1 MGTLL
6 NRGIASFRKKSKER
20 ESQFKQSFVYLR
32 DDGERARIRFLSD
45 ADTDFVL
52 GVFHRPFTNSKLSDP
67 ILCLNDS
74 DTIPEGIEATECRL
88 CELKDATAR
97 LMFFSWVYVYHILH
111 PHQNPRLDEDATA
124 PHWEPVKLGTRTMFK
139 QSVGQVR
146 MLLGGKKMHDSIVG
160 LHEELGGLLETDF
173 SFIRSGARKS
183 SDTTYSFVPAK
194 SATKPDEKVIEAIKA
209 LTDLETEALA
219 GTLAYY
225 AVPAAEPGAEEAA
238 PYEEEEVV
246 GASADEDF
254 ADI

>member
-45 ADTDFVL
+45 ADSDFVH
-52 GVFHRPFTNSKLSDP
+52 GVFHRQFTGNKLSDP
-67 ILCLNDS
+67 VLCLNDS
-74 DTIPEGIEATECRL
+74 DTIPEGIEETECRL
-88 CELKDATAR
+88 CALKDATAR
-97 LMFFSWVYVYHILH
+97 QMFFAWVYVYHILH

-124 PHWEPVKLGTRTMFK
+124 PHWEPVKLGNRTMFK
-139 QSVGQVR
+139 QNVGQVR
-146 MLLGGKKMHDSIVG
+146 MLLGGKKMLDSIVG

-173 SFIRSGARKS
+173 SFIRSGIRKS

-194 SATKPDEKVIEAIKA
+194 SVTKPDEKVTEAIKT
-209 LTDLETEALA
+209 LPDLEAEALA
-219 GTLAYY
+219 FTLTYY
-225 AVPAAEPGAEEAA
+225 SAPVAEAGAEEAA

-246 GASADEDF
+246 GAGADEDF